1 MGAPGYVPH
10 PELPPHAAMPGAPP
24 YPAPPDPLGE
34 ERPPPPRVGTA
45 STWTCVLG
53 ATAVWAVVNLVLVV
67 LVAGAPP
74 SAGAAGRT
82 FGGIAVALLLGSLL
96 TWVVVRTHAWRFW
109 VLVLAAA
116 PAYWVLR
123 AFTNLPGAGS

>member
-10 PELPPHAAMPGAPP
+10 PELPPHTPMPGAPP
-24 YPAPPDPLGE
+24 YPAPE
-34 ERPPPPRVGTA
+34 ERPAPPRVGA
-45 STWTCVLG
+45 RSTWTRVLG
-53 ATAVWAVVNLVLVV
+53 ATAVWAVVNIVLVV
-67 LVAGAPP
+67 LVAGPPP

-82 FGGIAVALLLGSLL
+82 FGGIAVAVLLASLL
-96 TWVVVRTHAWRFW
+96 TWVVVRRHAWRFW

-116 PAYWVLR
+116 PAFWVLR